1 MTLFASGSAL
11 FPGAPAQPEGD
22 DLHSVAEQ
30 ADPTHLSAVT
40 AAQDIVIAG
49 VAAFEE
55 RMAVRRLDPAVVAL
69 RQHISGAV
77 EKEMMRLRA
86 KYSSEVAAEMEL
98 ALHRVTQSLLHT
110 PTLRAKAMAIRR
122 SDSSA
127 NDPSMMTA
135 PSRTPTC
142 QRRLSV

>member
-1 MTLFASGSAL
+1 V
-11 FPGAPAQPEGD
+11 PGIRLI
-22 DLHSVAEQ
+22 DLNTVAEQ

-55 RMAVRRLDPAVVAL
+55 RMAVRKLDPAVVAL

-77 EKEMMRLRA
+77 EKEMVRLRA
-86 KYSSEVAAEMEL
+86 KYPDDIAAEVEL

-110 PTLRAKAMAIRR
+110 PTLRAKELARTG
-122 SDSSA
+122 DSAGYLQALHTLFGIDLTEAEAAAHS
-127 NDPSMMTA
+127 SE
-135 PSRTPTC
+135 
-142 QRRLSV
+142 RLSS